1 MQMLRFESTAARL
14 KLCERAFALPM
25 ILFFALLIF
34 IFISSLWFITSQ
46 ESDQSMK
53 YVLKIKGEGISEAIH
68 TFLLS
73 ECYSY
78 SWDNRFYSS
87 EVEFSMSNPSGV
99 EPVKRM
105 VESTN
110 RMIKNDKI
118 MNGLVTYSGKIKSY
132 FSSADG
138 LRIIW
143 ISVYVER
150 PAGLKSEIVCAHD
163 YFDLYKRDL
172 LDSLGE
178 TIGIFYDQEK
188 KDKNDTGIP
197 PEVAACF
204 KKSNEGIISSINYDK
219 KNISTDTLK

>member
-1 MQMLRFESTAARL
+1 MPTPLFKYAERRL
-14 KLCERAFALPM
+14 KLCEKAFALPM
-25 ILFFALLIF
+25 IIFFALLIF
-34 IFISSLWFITSQ
+34 MFVSSLWFITSQ

-87 EVEFSMSNPSGV
+87 EIEFSPSGPGSV

-110 RMIKNDKI
+110 QMIKNDKI
-118 MNGLVTYSGKIKSY
+118 INGLITYNGKIKSY
-132 FSSADG
+132 YSPADG

-150 PAGLKSEIVCAHD
+150 PTGLKSEIICAHD

-188 KDKNDTGIP
+188 KDKNETIP

-204 KKSNEGIISSINYDK
+204 KKSNEGVISNINYDK
-219 KNISTDTLK
+219 KNIAADVLK